1 MNPEKIRKVYAP
13 YSTTGEQVGQ
23 TPLTGY
29 VDVAQ
34 AIYPAVNTGQ
44 VSVDGEWS
52 GVVVSDKSFLIDP
65 THNAVANGADV
76 LSPQKADHE
85 YIDMTG
91 YNTIFLAI
99 NPSNAGDYAL
109 AAVMAPQQYPF
120 ANLTPVNANGLL
132 KGLINSDT
140 TSSNN
145 QNMNNL
151 YVDTAETLV
160 ADVWNIF
167 MIESRLANQK
177 VLQFRITNNS
187 GGNSNIQFATLRVV

>member
-1 MNPEKIRKVYAP
+1 MANRKSNSPWGSSYKEGLP
-13 YSTTGEQVGQ
+13 STAVNDTVDIDQNVRATISTGVI
-23 TPLTGY
+23 
-29 VDVAQ
+29 DVA
-34 AIYPAVNTGQ
+34 TGQ
-44 VSVDGEWS
+44 WEGIVT
-52 GVVVSDKSFLIDP
+52 SDKQFLIDA
-65 THNAVANGADV
+65 THEAVANGADV
-76 LSPQKADHE
+76 LSPQKSDHE

-91 YNTIFLAI
+91 YNTILLAI

-109 AAVMAPQQYPF
+109 SAVMAPNTYMF
-120 ANLTPVNANGLL
+120 ANLTPVNANGIL

-140 TSSNN
+140 TSSHN

-177 VLQFRITNNS
+177 LLQFRITNNS
-187 GGNSNIQFATLRVV
+187 GGPSNIQFATLRVV